1 VRLHSKI
8 LLGLVPAIVAP
19 LVGLGWIAYGQ
30 LRATAEERAA
40 EQLVALASQLARQID
55 QQVHTLEANIRLFGR
70 SNLMQRFIRSDDES
84 ERYEILLSPTL
95 RMLQGTLESYPEYRE
110 IRVLL
115 PDGSEDLRVARLD
128 DTNDARPASA
138 ANLPSV
144 DGAITLGLV
153 PSPDGQSA
161 DLVGSQALLVL
172 DPTQDPVLNR
182 RELRGYL
189 TVALDLSALAT
200 QIRATRIGERGH
212 LFLADAEGRV
222 IAHPDPLQTGR
233 SLDGPAR
240 NAVHNGHGPAAQ
252 RMTLGDEPVVL
263 AVSPAGGGLRV
274 VGVQP
279 RAELEGAGRRIGAA
293 VAGITVV
300 SVLLTFG
307 LLYALLRHLVVVPV
321 RRLSRAAAEIGAGNL
336 TPRLAL
342 RTDDE
347 LGELGAAFVAMGANL
362 RNYARQIEDLAFRDA
377 LTGLP
382 NRRQFMERLEA
393 AIGLARR
400 SGRSVGLVFLDL
412 DNFKLINDSLGHQ
425 PGDELL
431 KEVAQRLSWAT
442 RAADYVG
449 RPVTSDSSSLVARLG
464 GDEFIVMLAELK
476 DRRAAAAAA
485 RRLQEKLRDPF
496 RLSGHELH
504 VTASIGVSVFPADA
518 DSAEGLIRGAD
529 AAMYKAKASGRN
541 SVQFYSE
548 ELNTAAYRR
557 LSLEGRLRRAVNGE
571 GLSLHYQPQVDTAS
585 GAVVGFEALLRW
597 TDAELGR
604 VPPDVFIPVA
614 EEGGLILPIGEWV
627 LREACRQTAQWHQAG
642 LGPVVVAVNL
652 SAIQLMRQDMSAHLA
667 ALMDEF
673 GLKPTAIELELT
685 ETALMVSGAEAN
697 SRLEALRALGVSIAL
712 DDFGTGYSSLSYLRR
727 LPVDKLKI
735 DRSFIRDI
743 ETDPG
748 DASIVAAILAMA
760 RALGIPTVAEG
771 VENQG
776 QLAYLRERGC
786 AFVQGYLYGRPKPA
800 QAAESWLACRESP
813 VTKRGANLHRLR

>member
-1 VRLHSKI
+1 MRLHSKI
-8 LLGLVPAIVAP
+8 LLGLAPAIVAP

-30 LRATAEERAA
+30 LRATSEERAA
-40 EQLVALASQLARQID
+40 EQLAALAGQLARQVD
-55 QQVHTLEANIRLFGR
+55 QQVETLEANVRLFGS

-95 RMLQGTLESYPEYRE
+95 RMLQGYLESYTEYRE

-115 PDGSEDLRVARLD
+115 PDGTEDIRVTRLED
-128 DTNDARPASA
+128 PTPARPAGADTLPA
-138 ANLPSV
+138 A
-144 DGAITLGLV
+144 DEAIRFELV
-153 PSPDGQSA
+153 PTPSGQST
-161 DLVGSQALLVL
+161 DLVASQALLTL
-172 DPTQDPVLNR
+172 DPAQDPVLNR
-182 RELRGYL
+182 HVLRGYL
-189 TVALDLSALAT
+189 TVALDLSSLAT
-200 QIRATRIGERGH
+200 QIRSTRIGERGH
-212 LFLADAEGRV
+212 LFLADANGRV
-222 IAHPDPLQTGR
+222 IAHPDPLQVGR
-233 SLDGPAR
+233 HLDGAVR
-240 NAVHNGHGPAAQ
+240 DAVHSDRAPIAEW
-252 RMTLGDEPVVL
+252 TTFGDEPVVL
-263 AVSPAGGGLRV
+263 AVSPGKTGLRV

-279 RAELEGAGRRIGAA
+279 LAELEGAGRRIGAA

-307 LLYALLRHLVVVPV
+307 LLYPLLHHLVVVPV
-321 RRLSRAAAEIGAGNL
+321 RRLGRAAAEIGAGNL
-336 TPRLAL
+336 TPNLAL

-347 LGELGAAFVAMGANL
+347 LGELGAAFIAMGKNL
-362 RNYARQIEDLAFRDA
+362 SSYARQIEDLAFRDA

-393 AIGLARR
+393 AIGLAQR
-400 SGRSVGLVFLDL
+400 SGRSVGLVFLDI

-431 KEVAQRLSWAT
+431 KEVAQRLCWAT

-449 RPVTSDSSSLVARLG
+449 RPVATDPGSLVARLG

-476 DRRAAAAAA
+476 DRRAAASAA

-496 RLSGHELH
+496 RIAGHELH
-504 VTASIGVSVFPADA
+504 VTASIGVSVFPTDA
-518 DSAEGLIRGAD
+518 DTAEGLIRGAD

-548 ELNTAAYRR
+548 ELNAAAYRR
-557 LSLEGRLRRAVNGE
+557 LSLESRLRRAVNGE
-571 GLSLHYQPQVDTAS
+571 GLSLHYQPQVDAAS
-585 GAVVGFEALLRW
+585 GTVVGFEALLRW
-597 TDAELGR
+597 TDAELGQ

-627 LREACRQTAQWHQAG
+627 LREACRQTAQWQQAG

-652 SAIQLMRQDMSAHLA
+652 SAIQLMRQDMSSHLS
-667 ALMDEF
+667 ALLDEYR
-673 GLKPTAIELELT
+673 LQPAAIELELT
-685 ETALMVSGAEAN
+685 ETSLMVSGVEAN
-697 SRLEALRALGVSIAL
+697 RRLQALRDIGVSIAL

-771 VENQG
+771 VETRG

-786 AFVQGYLYGRPKPA
+786 TFVQGYLYGRPTPA
-800 QAAESWLACRESP
+800 QAATAWLEGRESP
-813 VTKRGANLHRLR
+813 ITPRAVGL